1 MKTFVGLAMEPL
13 KTFRLAARRFGWVMI
28 LLIAAI
34 PRHLDGQSGVPKLPG
49 DWDVGTPASVGIDD
63 QVLTDV
69 SHRAAGGEF
78 GQVNS
83 LLVARGGKLVFEEY
97 YRGWGI
103 HQIHTMQ
110 SISKSVTSLLVG
122 IAIGDG
128 LIKSVDQRVSDF
140 FPEYKAMFDQDPR
153 KQRLTL
159 RDVLTMT
166 FGNDWKERAIPYS
179 SPANIVWRMAAADDW
194 MGFILG
200 QPMVEEPGSKFNYS
214 TGSALLLSGILQHAT
229 GMHVSAYAEQHL
241 FDPLGIP
248 VDAWYRNM
256 THPQHW
262 THTGGGLGLRSRD
275 LAKIGYLMVS
285 GGRWNGKQ
293 VVPAAWIEE
302 STRARV
308 QADTALWY
316 GYQWWLQ
323 SLPSSVGSAGA
334 HNEVIEGRGYG
345 GQFVV
350 AVPRLDLVVAVTSGS
365 FESEVEARRALTMIL
380 QHVLPA
386 VKQLRSTSQYER
398 FSTGKGR

>member
-1 MKTFVGLAMEPL
+1 MKTFVGLEVDSPKM
-13 KTFRLAARRFGWVMI
+13 FRLAASRFVWVMA
-28 LLIAAI
+28 LLFGTL
-34 PRHLDGQSGVPKLPG
+34 PRGLDGQTAVLSLPG
-49 DWDVGTPASVGIDD
+49 DWEVGTPASVGIDG

-69 SHRAAGGEF
+69 SRRAANGEF

-83 LLVARGGKLVFEEY
+83 LLVVRGGKLVFEEY

-103 HQIHTMQ
+103 FQIHTIQ
-110 SISKSVTSLLVG
+110 SLSKSVTSLLVG
-122 IAIGDG
+122 IAIGEG

-140 FPEYKAMFDQDPR
+140 FPEYRAIFDQDPR

-159 RDVLTMT
+159 RNVLTMT

-179 SPANIVWRMAAADDW
+179 NPANIVWRMAAADDW

-200 QPMVEEPGSKFNYS
+200 QPMVEEPGARFNYS

-229 GMHVSAYAEQHL
+229 GMHVSVYAEQRL
-241 FDPLGIP
+241 FDPLSIP
-248 VDAWYRNM
+248 VYGWYRNM
-256 THPQHW
+256 THPQRW

-275 LAKIGYLMVS
+275 LAKIGYLLVS

-302 STRARV
+302 STRPHV

-323 SLPSSVGSAGA
+323 SLPNSVGSAGA

-345 GQFVV
+345 GQYVV

-365 FESEVEARRALTMIL
+365 FEDETEARRALTMVL

-386 VKQLRSTSQYER
+386 VKQLR
-398 FSTGKGR
+398 

>member
-1 MKTFVGLAMEPL
+1 MKTFVGLEVDSP
-13 KTFRLAARRFGWVMI
+13 KIFRLAASRFVWVMV
-28 LLIAAI
+28 LLFGAL
-34 PRHLDGQSGVPKLPG
+34 PRGLDGQTAVLSLPG
-49 DWDVGTPASVGIDD
+49 DWEVGTPASVGIDG

-69 SHRAAGGEF
+69 SRRAANGEF

-83 LLVARGGKLVFEEY
+83 LLVVRGGKLVFEEY

-103 HQIHTMQ
+103 FQIHTIQ
-110 SISKSVTSLLVG
+110 SVSKSVTSLLVG
-122 IAIGDG
+122 IAIGEG

-140 FPEYKAMFDQDPR
+140 FPEHRAMFDQDPR

-159 RDVLTMT
+159 RNVLTMT

-179 SPANIVWRMAAADDW
+179 NPANIVWRMAAADDW

-200 QPMVEEPGSKFNYS
+200 QPMVEEPGARFNYS
-214 TGSALLLSGILQHAT
+214 SGSALLISGILQHAT
-229 GMHVSAYAEQHL
+229 GMHVSVYAEQRL
-241 FDPLGIP
+241 FDPLSIP
-248 VDAWYRNM
+248 VYGWYRNM

-275 LAKIGYLMVS
+275 LAKIGYLLVS

-302 STRARV
+302 STRPHV

-323 SLPSSVGSAGA
+323 SLPNSVGSAGA
-334 HNEVIEGRGYG
+334 HNEVIEGRGWG
-345 GQFVV
+345 GQYVV

-365 FESEVEARRALTMIL
+365 FEDETEARRALTMVL

-386 VKQLRSTSQYER
+386 VMQLR
-398 FSTGKGR
+398 